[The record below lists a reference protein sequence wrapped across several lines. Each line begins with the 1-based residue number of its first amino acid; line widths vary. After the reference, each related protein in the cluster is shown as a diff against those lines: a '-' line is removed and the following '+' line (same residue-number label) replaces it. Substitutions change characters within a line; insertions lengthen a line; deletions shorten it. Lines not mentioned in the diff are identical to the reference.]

1 MNSTSHAALCFSL
14 FLCVSLKLECDK
26 LASEKSE
33 MQRHYIMVSKACML
47 KVLSDLQLYTNQTII
62 QCTISFQS
70 LISFLYV
77 HFLHFPFFFFCFWAL
92 SLFICSYLQFFSV
105 LLFISFNIFSFFFY
119 NLSVTLWASV
129 VIHTQASH

>member
-47 KVLSDLQLYTNQTII
+47 KVLSDLQLYTNQAII
-62 QCTISFQS
+62 QRTISFQS

-77 HFLHFPFFFFCFWAL
+77 HFLHFPFFSFVFGLYL
-92 SLFICSYLQFFSV
+92 SLSV
-105 LLFISFNIFSFFFY
+105 LICNFFQFSYSFHSIFFLFFFY